1 MKILE
6 QIKPTEEE
14 KRSIKKLIE
23 SVLKKIKIEDAK
35 FELGGSYAK
44 DTFLTGNYDIDVFVK
59 FPYKKYR
66 NKDISEMLHKKLG
79 FGHKRIHGSRD
90 YFQLQR
96 KKYTFE
102 FIPVLDIKNSS
113 QAKNITDVS
122 PLHKKWV
129 KQHLKNPDE
138 VRLVK
143 KFCRAQEV
151 YGAESYIKG
160 FSGYVLEIL
169 IVHYGSFFNFIKA
182 VSKWIL
188 PVYIDVS
195 RHYKNKEE
203 ALKKINKSKTSNG
216 LIIVDPTQ
224 KERNAAAAIS
234 KEKVSMLINSCKEY
248 LRNPSDEFFI
258 EKKLNIKDLV
268 VESGENNLLLG
279 KIKTFKGKKDVMGSK
294 LVKIYDYVKNK
305 LKYAGFNVIKSGWY
319 FNKDSL
325 IYYIVKD
332 EVLHDKITHSGPPL
346 KEKRHVEEFKKK
358 HGNYKISKGKIY
370 VELEREIKTLK
381 DFSRKI
387 AKDRYIKDNVRKIK
401 FKIM

>member
-182 VSKWIL
+182 VSKWRL

-294 LVKIYDYVKNK
+294 LVKVYDYVENK

>member
-1 MKILE
+1 MKILNE
-6 QIKPTEEE
+6 IKPTAVE
-14 KRSIKKLIE
+14 KQKVKRIIE
-23 SVLKKIKIEDAK
+23 SVLGKIKIDDAK
-35 FELGGSYAK
+35 LELGGSYAK
-44 DTFLTGNYDIDVFVK
+44 DTFLRGNHDIDVFVK
-59 FPYKKYR
+59 FPYKLYR
-66 NKDISEMLHKKLG
+66 DKDLSEILG
-79 FGHKRIHGSRD
+79 KRLSRKHKRVHGSRD
-90 YFQLQR
+90 YFQLQ
-96 KKYTFE
+96 KNGYTFE
-102 FIPVLDIKNSS
+102 FIPVLDIKDSS

-129 KQHLKNPDE
+129 REHLKNPDE
-138 VRLVK
+138 VRLIK
-143 KFCRAQEV
+143 KFCRAQNV

-182 VSKWIL
+182 VSRWKL
-188 PVYIDVS
+188 PFYIDVS

-370 VELEREIKTLK
+370 VEFEREIKTLK

-387 AKDRYIKDNVRKIK
+387 AKDNYIKDNIRKIR

>member
-44 DTFLTGNYDIDVFVK
+44 DTFLSGNYDIDVFVK

-66 NKDISEMLHKKLG
+66 DKDISEMLHKKLG

-102 FIPVLDIKNSS
+102 FIPVLDIKDSS
-113 QAKNITDVS
+113 QAKNIMDVS

-370 VELEREIKTLK
+370 VEFEREIKTLK

-387 AKDRYIKDNVRKIK
+387 AKDNYIKDNIRKIR

>member
-182 VSKWIL
+182 VSKWRL

-294 LVKIYDYVKNK
+294 LVKVYDYVENK

-332 EVLHDKITHSGPPL
+332 EFLHDKITHSGPPL